1 MKKLLFIINKPSIF
15 ISHRIAIAIT
25 AREQGY
31 DVQIAGQD
39 DSDVNYLE
47 NLGFTYHRIPLTR
60 SGRNPFAEIWA
71 IFSIWLLLW
80 RVKPDVLHLVTL
92 KPSVYGGF
100 AAKFAPVKGVVSAI
114 AGLGYVF
121 MSSGTK
127 VTIIRKAV
135 VLLLKFCFSKEQL
148 AVIFQNPDDKN
159 LMIELG
165 VVTESKT
172 RMIRGSGVD
181 LTEYPF
187 TLEPKNDPVV
197 ITFASRLLFD
207 KGLQEYVDAA
217 AILKQRGINALFEIV
232 GNLDLD
238 NPTGATNEQ
247 LNNWAAEGN
256 IKLMGYRKD
265 MASVFAASNLVVLPS
280 YREGLPK
287 VLLEAAACGRAIVTT
302 DVPGCRDAIIPDVT
316 GLLVPVKDAKALADA
331 IEKLIVDTEL
341 RSKMGKAGRTLAE
354 EVFAIEKVVQQ
365 HLAIYADVAQ

>member
-1 MKKLLFIINKPSIF
+1 MKLLFIINKPSIF
-15 ISHRIAIAIT
+15 ISHRIAIAIA
-25 AREQGY
+25 AREKGY

-39 DSDVNYLE
+39 DPDVPYIE
-47 NLGFTYHRIPLTR
+47 KLGFTYHRIPLTR
-60 SGRNPFAEIWA
+60 SGRNPFAEIWGV
-71 IFSIWLLLW
+71 FSIWLLLW

-92 KPSVYGGF
+92 KPSLYGGF

-127 VTIIRKAV
+127 VTIIRQVV
-135 VLLLKFCFSKEQL
+135 VLLLKFCFSKDQL
-148 AVIFQNPDDKN
+148 TVIFQNPDDKN

-165 VVTESKT
+165 VVTETKT

-187 TLEPKNDPVV
+187 TLESETDPVV

-247 LNNWAAEGN
+247 LSKWAAEGN

-331 IEKLIVDTEL
+331 IEKLILDTEL

-365 HLAIYADVAQ
+365 HLAIYADVAK